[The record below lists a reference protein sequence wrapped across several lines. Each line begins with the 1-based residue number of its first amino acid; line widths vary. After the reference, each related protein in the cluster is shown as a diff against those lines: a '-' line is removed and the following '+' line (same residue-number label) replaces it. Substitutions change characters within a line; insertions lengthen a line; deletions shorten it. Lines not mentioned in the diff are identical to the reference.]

1 MGTLFYN
8 YEDISSKKCP
18 RCKKQFN
25 KNMNMTREKFQ
36 QLVKECLSEIKG
48 NDPREKLKESL
59 RPMVQ
64 KVLSEIAN
72 VKLPEPDK
80 DEIEKVRKGY
90 NAKPVYSKDGGKE
103 RLDVTN
109 DEKLKELETIVKAI
123 NSDWT
128 VYWDDRND
136 LNVDAKNLLRV
147 RITPKFENN
156 FDIDAMVKLVDRVRA
171 IALTWD
177 QVKDFVKVNF
187 SEVGKKPE
195 GNKTK
200 ADSLR
205 EKSLANKVD
214 QDKNKKSAGPDHDL
228 IKNRLEDPEHTKV
241 KDTVRKDKDYN
252 KKDVEKEEDQPDQP
266 MKDVGDPK
274 NLNKD
279 IKKTPQVKPQK
290 HDNSDKA
297 LKTSLPKTKKFKKR
311 SS

>member
-1 MGTLFYN
+1 M
-8 YEDISSKKCP
+8 
-18 RCKKQFN
+18 
-25 KNMNMTREKFQ
+25 
-36 QLVKECLSEIKG
+36 
-48 NDPREKLKESL
+48 
-59 RPMVQ
+59 
-64 KVLSEIAN
+64 
-72 VKLPEPDK
+72 
-80 DEIEKVRKGY
+80 
-90 NAKPVYSKDGGKE
+90 
-103 RLDVTN
+103 
-109 DEKLKELETIVKAI
+109 KAI
-123 NSDWT
+123 NPDWL
-128 VYWDDRND
+128 VYWDDHNE

-156 FDIDAMVKLVDRVRA
+156 FDVDAVVKLVDRVRA

-177 QVKDFVKVNF
+177 QVKAFIKANF
-187 SEVGKKPE
+187 SEVGKNPE

-228 IKNRLEDPEHTKV
+228 IKNRLEDPEHTKI
-241 KDTVRKDKDYN
+241 KDTVKKDKDYN

-266 MKDVGDPK
+266 MKTVGEPK

-279 IKKTPQVKPQK
+279 IKKTPQVKPPK